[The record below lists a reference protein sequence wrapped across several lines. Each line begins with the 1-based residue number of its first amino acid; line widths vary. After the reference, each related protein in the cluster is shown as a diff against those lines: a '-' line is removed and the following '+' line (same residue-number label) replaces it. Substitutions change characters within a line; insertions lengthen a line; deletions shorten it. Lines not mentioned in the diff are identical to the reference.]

1 MKKNNFIEEI
11 KKIKEDE
18 YKKNEKNIY
27 KFFGLDILLTVL
39 IFGISLYINS
49 DFLISLCF
57 GVLSFIGIPLIMI
70 VFFTK
75 RSKKLFEKM
84 SFDNKELNQF
94 NIKKITKEVY
104 TNVNNEK
111 EIHSR
116 YIITDENNK
125 THFINNFKYNI
136 NIIESGEKNKIS
148 IFKRYF
154 KPNEYIKKIPFSCK
168 FIKKYNLEGDKI
180 DFCNIYI
187 SQSLLFSLRERYKN
201 FLLIK
206 KKDVQCLG
214 EQIKDVIDEIGVNKT
229 LKELCLTSTL
239 INENWIKREYEI
251 LKVK

>member
-27 KFFGLDILLTVL
+27 KFIGVDVLLTALV
-39 IFGISLYINS
+39 FGFSLYINS
-49 DFLISLCF
+49 DFVISLCF
-57 GVLSFIGIPLIMI
+57 SVLSFIVVPLIMI
-70 VFFTK
+70 VVFTK
-75 RSKKLFEKM
+75 RSKRLLEKM

-94 NIKKITKEVY
+94 NIKKIIKEVY

-111 EIHSR
+111 EVYSR
-116 YIITDENNK
+116 YIITDENNE
-125 THFINNFKYNI
+125 THFVNNFKYNV

-168 FIKKYNLEGDKI
+168 FIKKYNIEDDKV
-180 DFCNIYI
+180 DYCNIYL
-187 SQSLLFSLRERYKN
+187 SQSLLFSLREKYKN

-214 EQIKDVIDEIGVNKT
+214 EQIKDVIDEIGVNKA
-229 LKELCLTSTL
+229 LKELCLKSTL
-239 INENWIKREYEI
+239 IINENWIMREYEI
-251 LKVK
+251 LKV